1 MLISFYAFFS
11 ATKRIGQRHQN
22 PPCNLRLLG
31 ILHRAV
37 KVPVEIA
44 KSQDADQISSS
55 KGIVALLPFLFSS
68 LIITSYVQ
76 ALKAA
81 ARTGLLESL
90 QNADGVSDLTLKLY
104 MPDWRRTMTILVL
117 LSGSFMWEAKLIV
130 EDDGVHLCSS

>member
-1 MLISFYAFFS
+1 
-11 ATKRIGQRHQN
+11 
-22 PPCNLRLLG
+22 
-31 ILHRAV
+31 
-37 KVPVEIA
+37 
-44 KSQDADQISSS
+44 
-55 KGIVALLPFLFSS
+55 VALLCLAFLFSS
-68 LIITSYVQ
+68 LIITSYVH

-81 ARTGLLESL
+81 ARLGLLESL